1 MREEHGRAE
10 SYARRSGR
18 RHQPVS
24 DNAHITPGI
33 GSKGTGQ
40 NNCFISTAAY

>member
-18 RHQPVS
+18 YDQPVS
-24 DNAHITPGI
+24 DNAHIIPGI
-33 GSKGTGQ
+33 GFNGNTRASGDCVTP
-40 NNCFISTAAY
+40 S